1 MVSGT
6 EKVNKMKETLNDSI
20 EEQSGTPWLG
30 KLFAGAMISFF
41 IMVSL
46 GVAAIYYYQISS
58 PQPEP
63 VPFMDPNTIQR

>member
-1 MVSGT
+1 
-6 EKVNKMKETLNDSI
+6 MKETTKNSSDDQPS
-20 EEQSGTPWLG
+20 TPWLG

-41 IMVSL
+41 IMVTL

-63 VPFMDPNTIQR
+63 VPFMDPTTIQR